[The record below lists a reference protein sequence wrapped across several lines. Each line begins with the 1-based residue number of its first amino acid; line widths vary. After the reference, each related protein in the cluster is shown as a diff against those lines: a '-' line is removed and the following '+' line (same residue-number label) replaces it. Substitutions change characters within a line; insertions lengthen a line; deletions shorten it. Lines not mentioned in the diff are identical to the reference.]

1 MRTSPARTIS
11 CSATRLDGP
20 LDESALRRRYRRAQ
34 AAAGVRPLRFH
45 DLRHTFG
52 SLLAMRGVD
61 VVTIQKAMGH
71 SALATTSRYL
81 HARPASEQAQ
91 AFTAAFGSLHPRPIS
106 RSPEPIQDHD
116 CRVTTL
122 PVGDGQPLAGAAG
135 ANDTV
140 PFRFCPHD

>member
-1 MRTSPARTIS
+1 LCRCRHK
-11 CSATRLDGP
+11 
-20 LDESALRRRYRRAQ
+20 
-34 AAAGVRPLRFH
+34 H

-91 AFTAAFGSLHPRPIS
+91 AFTRAFEPRPAPD
-106 RSPEPIQDHD
+106 PEVLV
-116 CRVTTL
+116 R
-122 PVGDGQPLAGAAG
+122 
-135 ANDTV
+135 
-140 PFRFCPHD
+140 